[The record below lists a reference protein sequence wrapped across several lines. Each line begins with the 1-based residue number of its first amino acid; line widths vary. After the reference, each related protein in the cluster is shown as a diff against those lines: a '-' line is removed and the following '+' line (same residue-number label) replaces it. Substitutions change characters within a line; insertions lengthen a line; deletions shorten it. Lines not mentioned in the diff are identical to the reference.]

1 MATCNPQELID
12 AAPCFSCLTPRELK
26 NVATLLLCK
35 IVDPVATCDPK
46 ALMASAACFSCLPTH
61 QIDAIQTQ
69 LLCEILQQGTPEG
82 QACLFCGEGDPV
94 ADPSPCQCALYYN
107 TVLSEFWYWDDGDGQ
122 WYKFG

>member
-35 IVDPVATCDPK
+35 IVNPVATCDPK
-46 ALMASAACFSCLPTH
+46 ELMASAACFSCLTPH

-69 LLCEILQQGTPEG
+69 LLCEILQQGSPEG
-82 QACLFCGEGDPV
+82 QACLFCGAGDPSG
-94 ADPSPCQCALYYN
+94 DPSPCDCALYYD
-107 TVLSEFWYWDDGDGQ
+107 TTSSQFHYWDDNITAWQ
-122 WYKFG
+122 KFG